1 MSEIGK
7 ELKIES
13 KITTY
18 SARHSFATMLKR
30 GGAPLEFISESL
42 GHGDLK
48 TTENYLDSF
57 EDETKEKYANILTD
71 FG

>member
-1 MSEIGK
+1 MNQIG
-7 ELKIES
+7 ETLGIES

-18 SARHSFATMLKR
+18 SARHSFETMLKR

-42 GHGDLK
+42 GHLDLK
-48 TTENYLDSF
+48 TTESYPDSF